1 MHDGGHLD
9 VDPFMKEAILVEGA
23 SFTWHQS
30 ASERAKEAEK
40 KKEKGRRSGGGK
52 EKEKGREM
60 RANEDEDG
68 EKGTTE
74 RADAEPFK
82 IVDISLNI
90 QRGSVAAI
98 VGPVGSGKVR
108 RIVQLF

>member
-9 VDPFMKEAILVEGA
+9 VDPFMKEALLVEGA

-30 ASERAKEAEK
+30 ASERAKEAEDK
-40 KKEKGRRSGGGK
+40 KKAKSGRGGGR
-52 EKEKGREM
+52 KEKGREM
-60 RANEDEDG
+60 RADGDGDG
-68 EKGTTE
+68 EKSTKEGF
-74 RADAEPFK
+74 DAEPFK
-82 IVDISLNI
+82 IVDISLNV

-108 RIVQLF
+108 RTVPLL